1 MAKDNEKKVSGEF
14 NEDELENVAG
24 GFCMGKG
31 AAKKVSSSDIKNI
44 GGGHSVL
51 TLKLDNGDEIQAYI
65 NPDGTLNG
73 ADIASKK

>member
-1 MAKDNEKKVSGEF
+1 MAKENEKKVSGEISS
-14 NEDELENVAG
+14 EELENVAG

-31 AAKKVSSSDIKNI
+31 AAKKISSSDIKGI

-51 TLKLDNGDEIQAYI
+51 TIKLDNGDEIQAYI

-73 ADIASKK
+73 ADIASK